1 VRIIDEAELD
11 TRGERKSEPWRA
23 GIGSD
28 AVWLYLP
35 EYCLS
40 VPVSA
45 ASTLPRESHFQRLA
59 RSAWWRGKRLR
70 PESWR
75 RAWPKAA
82 FMTRL
87 SGVTLKPSTAARGV
101 ASWIRSLQASP
112 VNRIPLQENGREPQ
126 TNATSGPTPCE
137 SSEKCGP
144 VTSSSRTSQASLGTC
159 PKGLS
164 LICSGTGG
172 ECLDRFCLRP
182 QRLELRTEGS
192 GCSSWPT
199 PMHQDS
205 KRTGDDS
212 TTADKELLVHAAER
226 RWPSPR
232 SEDSEACGNHPG
244 ATDSLTGAT
253 KQWATPNVPNRG
265 AERKEDK
272 RPESG
277 GEDLQT
283 QAMWLT
289 PHGMAGMDATGKP
302 GAGGEFAKQA
312 SQWTTP
318 QVSEPDS
325 APRPSRAATGRTTE
339 YLGRQVMNAWP
350 TPRASEEHQGH
361 ETEAAYATG
370 DGYKDCGRGA
380 TLSTVT
386 AAFSPPAPQAA
397 TGQQSSETPPG
408 SPPRSA
414 KRRLNPYFVEWLQG
428 MPAGWTSPTALIDC
442 AAWETWL
449 CLCRE
454 RLRLL
459 CSCGG

>member
-1 VRIIDEAELD
+1 MVPDAYLAD
-11 TRGERKSEPWRA
+11 SVGPH

-35 EYCLS
+35 ESCLS

-82 FMTRL
+82 WMTRL
-87 SGVTLKPSTAARGV
+87 SGLTLKPSTAKRGV
-101 ASWIRSLQASP
+101 ASWIRSLRESPASL
-112 VNRIPLQENGREPQ
+112 IPSLANGKGPQ
-126 TNATSGPTPCE
+126 TSGTCGPTPCE
-137 SSEKCGP
+137 SSEMFSP
-144 VTSSSRTSQASLGTC
+144 ATSSLRTSPASLGTC

-172 ECLDRFCLRP
+172 ECLDRFCLKP
-182 QRLELRTEGS
+182 QASELRTEGS
-192 GCSSWPT
+192 GCSS
-199 PMHQDS
+199 
-205 KRTGDDS
+205 
-212 TTADKELLVHAAER
+212 
-226 RWPSPR
+226 
-232 SEDSEACGNHPG
+232 
-244 ATDSLTGAT
+244 
-253 KQWATPNVPNRG
+253 
-265 AERKEDK
+265 
-272 RPESG
+272 
-277 GEDLQT
+277 
-283 QAMWLT
+283 
-289 PHGMAGMDATGKP
+289 
-302 GAGGEFAKQA
+302 
-312 SQWTTP
+312 
-318 QVSEPDS
+318 
-325 APRPSRAATGRTTE
+325 
-339 YLGRQVMNAWP
+339 WP

-408 SPPRSA
+408 SRQQSA

-428 MPAGWTSPTALIDC
+428 MPAGFTVP
-442 AAWETWL
+442 
-449 CLCRE
+449 
-454 RLRLL
+454 
-459 CSCGG
+459 